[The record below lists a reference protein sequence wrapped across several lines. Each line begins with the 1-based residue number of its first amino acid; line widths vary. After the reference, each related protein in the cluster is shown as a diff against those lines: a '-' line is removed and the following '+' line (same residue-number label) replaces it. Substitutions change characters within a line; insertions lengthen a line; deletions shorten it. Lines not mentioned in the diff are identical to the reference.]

1 MRVNKVLIVSNSQP
15 EQSEI
20 KSQLLKL
27 PFIINSKEAVS
38 IHEAIEDV
46 ISYKPNIIIADLET
60 INFSELKILVDTLP
74 TKIPIIVISKN
85 INDAVEGYNTG
96 IPVDFILKPIYQERL
111 QVAFCR
117 ALKSQTPAS
126 IIKEHEFIFLKIARA
141 FKKFYL
147 EDIVYVEAYG
157 IYSKVHTMKG
167 RFTINESIM
176 KLEGRLPN
184 DSFVRIHKSYVINT
198 TKILTVK
205 SNNLEMEIGEVPVGA
220 NYRPSVEGF
229 LNMMK
234 KIHSHI

>member
-1 MRVNKVLIVSNSQP
+1 MKVNKVLILTNSP
-15 EQSEI
+15 SEQSRV
-20 KSQLLKL
+20 KSQLLRF
-27 PFIINSKEAVS
+27 PFIITSKEAVS
-38 IHEAIEDV
+38 ISEAFEAV
-46 ISYKPNIIIADLET
+46 ISFRPNTIIVDLES
-60 INFSELKILVDTLP
+60 INFSGLKILVDTLP
-74 TKIPIIVISKN
+74 TKIPIIVISTN
-85 INDAVEGYNTG
+85 INHAVESYNTG
-96 IPVDFILKPIYQERL
+96 IPVDFVLKPIDPERL
-111 QVAFCR
+111 QLAFCR
-117 ALKSQTPAS
+117 ALKSQISSP
-126 IIKEHEFIFLKIARA
+126 IIKEQEFIFLKIARA

-234 KIHSHI
+234 RTNSLI